1 MSINIFDARPEYN
14 TWLGKINPGIKLLVA
29 TVVTLLLVF
38 TVDAVTGTVALVLE
52 MIALVIAG
60 FKPFN
65 LLARF
70 WPILLATLL
79 SGWGTAILA
88 EKTGTVLLDFAYI
101 TITTG
106 SLASGVGIM
115 MRGLAMTMPALMLRL
130 TTDPTDLGDSLAQ
143 TYKLPARFVLAALA
157 ALRLVGI
164 MFSEWNTLGAARR
177 ARGVG
182 ARNGVLGTAKSVCGQ
197 VFTLLVQAIRRG
209 TRLAMTMEARGFG
222 AGQRTWA
229 RVPTHSSKDLVFALT
244 WLAIPVIAYSISL
257 YAGTLK
263 LVFGSF

>member
-1 MSINIFDARPEYN
+1 MSMNVFEARPEYN
-14 TWLGKINPGIKLLVA
+14 TRLGKINPGIKLIVA
-29 TVVTLLLVF
+29 TIVTVLLVF

-52 MIALVIAG
+52 LVALTVAG
-60 FKPFN
+60 FKPLN
-65 LLARF
+65 LLVRF
-70 WPILLATLL
+70 WPILIATLL
-79 SGWGTAILA
+79 SGWGTAMLA

-101 TITTG
+101 TVTTG
-106 SLASGVGIM
+106 SLASGIGIM
-115 MRGLAMTMPALMLRL
+115 MRGLAMTMPALMLML

-182 ARNGVLGTAKSVCGQ
+182 AGNGIINTLKSVGGQ

-222 AGQRTWA
+222 AGRRTWA
-229 RVPTHSSKDLVFALT
+229 RVPQHSSKDLVFALV
-244 WLAIPVIAYSISL
+244 WLAIPVIAYAVSFFS
-257 YAGTLK
+257 GTLR